1 MTAPTVTATGTATAL
16 CTRLGCDRIAYRRT
30 TSEARDWAGRHYE
43 QTGHVSRIVTVDVET
58 WPGEA

>member
-1 MTAPTVTATGTATAL
+1 MNAPAVTETGMATAI
-16 CTRLGCDRIAYRRT
+16 CTTRTCDRRAFLRT
-30 TSEARDWAGRHYE
+30 TSDARDWAGRHYE